1 MRLVTG
7 SPKGSW
13 QPIITADTTT
23 QGYWLN
29 WRVLV
34 CVIWVL
40 LSAIVSSLIILKYE
54 ASRKATGNGDKEEQK
69 ETSSTLYEDEIW
81 RPCLKGIHPVW
92 LLGFRVFAFVVLLV
106 LLILT
111 ATADGGSIFYFY
123 TQWVFIVPF
132 EFLHIKFEC
141 CWSCCRL

>member
-1 MRLVTG
+1 VTG

-123 TQWVFIVPF
+123 TQ
-132 EFLHIKFEC
+132 
-141 CWSCCRL
+141 

>member
-1 MRLVTG
+1 MRFVTG
-7 SPKGSW
+7 SPKGTW
-13 QPIITADTTT
+13 QPIITSDTTT
-23 QGYWLN
+23 QSYWLN

-40 LSAIVSSLIILKYE
+40 LSAIFSSLIILKYE
-54 ASRKATGNGDKEEQK
+54 VSRKATGNDDKEEKK
-69 ETSSTLYEDEIW
+69 ETLSTLYEDEIW

-123 TQWVFIVPF
+123 TQ
-132 EFLHIKFEC
+132 
-141 CWSCCRL
+141 